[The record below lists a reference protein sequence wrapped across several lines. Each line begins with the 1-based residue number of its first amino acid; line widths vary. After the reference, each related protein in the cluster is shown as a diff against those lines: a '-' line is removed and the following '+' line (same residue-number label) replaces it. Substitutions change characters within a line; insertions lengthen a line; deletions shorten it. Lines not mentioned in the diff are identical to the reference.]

1 MSILLSKVIVSAS
14 SAAVALAFDAGG
26 NERQKDIWV
35 GDLTEQEAKEFLALH
50 GHENDWKDFVDACV
64 SAQFNNVLTD

>member
-1 MSILLSKVIVSAS
+1 MSILLSVVIVAAS

-26 NERQKDIWV
+26 SERQKDIWV
-35 GDLTEQEAKEFLALH
+35 GDLTEEEATEFLALR

-64 SAQFNNVLTD
+64 SAQFNNVLID